1 MKVIFIEDVPDVA
14 LAGETRE
21 VADGY
26 GRNYLLPKKLAVL
39 ANLAASNIVEA
50 QLKKAVVKRAQAEAE
65 MAEVAGKISGME
77 VSITARV
84 GEKDRLYGSVTG
96 ADIAD
101 ALSAS
106 AGLVIDKRKVELEEP
121 IREIGSYDVTVRFTH
136 DITAAVIVTVLPDKV
151 VEEKEEKKEDKKA
164 RAKRERK
171 EKAEAKIEEA
181 EVQVEEM
188 EAKVEEPEAVI
199 EETEAEVKEPEAKVE
214 ETEVKAE
221 EAGAGVEEAEKKET
235 ESGE

>member
-39 ANLAASNIVEA
+39 ANSAASNIVEA
-50 QLKKAVVKRAQAEAE
+50 QLKRVVVKRAQAEAE
-65 MAEVAGKISGME
+65 MAEVAGKINGME
-77 VSITARV
+77 VTITARV
-84 GEKDRLYGSVTG
+84 GEKDRLYGSVTS
-96 ADIAD
+96 ADIAE

-106 AGLVIDKRKVELEEP
+106 AELVIDKRKVELEEP
-121 IREIGSYDVTVRFTH
+121 IREIGSYDITVRFTH
-136 DITAAVIVTVLPDKV
+136 DITADIRVTVLPDKV

-171 EKAEAKIEEA
+171 EKAEAAVEEAAARVEEA
-181 EVQVEEM
+181 EV
-188 EAKVEEPEAVI
+188 KVEEPVAAV
-199 EETEAEVKEPEAKVE
+199 EEAEVK
-214 ETEVKAE
+214 AE
-221 EAGAGVEEAEKKET
+221 DAGDAVEEAEKKEKD
-235 ESGE
+235 SGE